1 MQQHP
6 SPRDDDR
13 GADILSAVFEGL
25 SQGLMVLDR
34 RLRVVRCNADFRAV
48 AGLPENESLVGRHAP
63 RMLVEHA
70 RNGCLLAAGV
80 RTLLRWR
87 RRRDDAD
94 EAVTLP
100 LDDGRVMTLSIR
112 EVAGPAWVLVL
123 EDVTAAS
130 RSEAVAHRLAL
141 HDPLTDLPNRR
152 HLLECLN
159 RAVGREPAAL
169 LCLDLDRF
177 KPVNDT
183 LGHPVGDALL
193 RTVAGRMASAVR
205 GGDTVARMGGDEFA
219 VLIEGAD
226 APETVEGLAKRLVDL
241 IGRPYIVE
249 GHMID
254 IGVSVGVAS
263 TPDGTD
269 HPDALLK
276 HAGLALYEAKRQGRG
291 TFCFFEPGMDAALQ
305 TRRRL
310 EAELRQ
316 ALALHAFELYYQPQQ
331 DLASNRINGFEALLR
346 WRHPEHGLV
355 PPVEFVPLA
364 EETGLIVPIGEW
376 VLRTACKEAARWPED
391 VSIAVNLSV
400 AQFKSPRLVAAV
412 KAALK
417 AAGLA
422 PKRLELEVTESLLMR
437 NDIDHL
443 GVLRALHAL
452 GVRVAM
458 DDFGT
463 GYSSLSNL
471 QSFPFDKIKID
482 RSFVM
487 NGDPRSAAVVRA
499 VAALGNGLGIATTAE
514 GVETQEQLQD
524 IAAQG
529 CTEVQGYLIG
539 RPVSAEETLRL
550 FASTQIS
557 VA

>member
-48 AGLPENESLVGRHAP
+48 AGLPEDEALVGQHAT

-87 RRRDDAD
+87 RQRGDADGD

-112 EVAGPAWVLVL
+112 EVVGPGWVLVL

-159 RAVGREPAAL
+159 RAIGRGPVAL

-193 RTVAGRMASAVR
+193 RIVAGRMGSAVR
-205 GGDTVARMGGDEFA
+205 AGDTVARMGGDEFA

-226 APETVEGLAKRLVDL
+226 APEAAEGLAKRLVDL

-254 IGVSVGVAS
+254 IGVSVGVALA
-263 TPDGTD
+263 TDGTD
-269 HPDALLK
+269 DPDALLK
-276 HAGLALYEAKRQGRG
+276 HADLALYEAKRQGRG
-291 TFCFFEPGMDAALQ
+291 TFCFFEPSMDAALQ

-316 ALALHAFELYYQPQQ
+316 ALALRAFELHYQPQQ
-331 DLASNRINGFEALLR
+331 DLTTNRINGFEALLR
-346 WRHPEHGLV
+346 WRHPERGLV
-355 PPVEFVPLA
+355 PPAEFVPLA

-391 VSIAVNLSV
+391 VSIAVNLSI
-400 AQFKSPRLVAAV
+400 AQFRSPRLIGVV

-417 AAGLA
+417 AAGLSPA
-422 PKRLELEVTESLLMR
+422 RLELEITESLLMR

-487 NGDPRSAAVVRA
+487 NGDSRSAAVVRA

-514 GVETQEQLQD
+514 GVETKEQLQD

-550 FASTQIS
+550 FDPAQP
-557 VA
+557 